1 MQGVLV
7 QSATSRYI
15 DGTGLT
21 YGLCAIIIWG
31 SFPLYF
37 KQTEIF
43 GFLSVYGH
51 RALWAMPFMLF
62 VLLLMRSWQGV
73 VSVFQSRRLLLPIM
87 ATSLIVAVQQ
97 ALYIWGIFT
106 ERIVELSMG
115 FYLVPAFSILVGYF
129 FFQERITKTQWLA
142 MGLSVSG
149 VAALII
155 VLGENPWL
163 GVTMGFTFTVY
174 SAIRKRLSVEPAA
187 GLFLETVPLF
197 FIGLWFVIQFPL
209 DEGKSL
215 VSWSGLLLP
224 FSAVYTILPILLYVV
239 ASRRMSL
246 SLLGTLFYLA
256 PTGTFLIGVLVYD
269 ENFSQIHVVAFLLIW
284 LGLSIYLWADWG
296 KKRQA

>member
-1 MQGVLV
+1 MQSTTNRHV
-7 QSATSRYI
+7 
-15 DGTGLT
+15 DGIGLA
-21 YGLCAIIIWG
+21 YGLFAILIWG

-73 VSVFQSRRLLLPIM
+73 VSVFQSRRLLLPII

-129 FFQERITKTQWLA
+129 FFHERISKTQWVA

-163 GVTMGFTFTVY
+163 GVTMGLTFTVY

-209 DEGKSL
+209 DEGRSL

-256 PTGTFLIGVLVYD
+256 PTGTFLIGVFVYD

-284 LGLSIYLWADWG
+284 LGLSIYLWADRG

>member
-1 MQGVLV
+1 MQSTTNRHV
-7 QSATSRYI
+7 
-15 DGTGLT
+15 DGIGLA
-21 YGLCAIIIWG
+21 YGLFAILIWG

-73 VSVFQSRRLLLPIM
+73 VSVFQSRRLLLPII

-129 FFQERITKTQWLA
+129 FFHERISKTQWVA

-163 GVTMGFTFTVY
+163 GVTMGLTFTVY

-209 DEGKSL
+209 DEGRSL

-256 PTGTFLIGVLVYD
+256 PTGTFLIGVFVYD
-269 ENFSQIHVVAFLLIW
+269 ENFSEIHVVAFLLIW
-284 LGLSIYLWADWG
+284 LGLSIYLWADRG

>member
-1 MQGVLV
+1 V
-7 QSATSRYI
+7 QSTTNRHV
-15 DGTGLT
+15 DGIGLA
-21 YGLCAIIIWG
+21 YGLFAILIWG

-73 VSVFQSRRLLLPIM
+73 VSVFQSRRLLLPII

-129 FFQERITKTQWLA
+129 FFHERISKTQWVA

-163 GVTMGFTFTVY
+163 GVTMGLTFTVY

-209 DEGKSL
+209 DEGRSL

-256 PTGTFLIGVLVYD
+256 PTGTFLIGVFVYD
-269 ENFSQIHVVAFLLIW
+269 ENFSEIHVVAFLLIW
-284 LGLSIYLWADWG
+284 LGLSIYLWADRG

>member
-1 MQGVLV
+1 MQSTTNRHV
-7 QSATSRYI
+7 
-15 DGTGLT
+15 DGIGLS
-21 YGLCAIIIWG
+21 YGLFAILIWG

-129 FFQERITKTQWLA
+129 FFHERISKTQWVA